1 MQGVKALISVNVRT
15 VNPGRVARQVARVTL
30 KPIYKM
36 YERLLEKAVR
46 EGPIPEH
53 VGIIM
58 DGNRRFAREMGLD
71 PWEGHRFGADKLEDV
86 LEWCW
91 DVGVRAV
98 TVYALSTENLRRPKE
113 ELRRLFDLMEERFNK
128 LAESERI
135 HRREVAVRAV
145 GRLHLLPDRVRRA
158 IKRAEKLTREYSKR
172 FLNVAVAYG
181 GRQEIIDAVRAIAHD
196 VKGGKLDPEDINE
209 DTFRRYV
216 YVGDLP
222 DPELIIRTSGE
233 ERLSNFLLWY
243 SAYSEL
249 YFVDVYW
256 PEFRKIDLLRAIREF
271 QRRERRFGK

>member
-15 VNPGRVARQVARVTL
+15 VNPRRVARQVARVTL

>member
-1 MQGVKALISVNVRT
+1 VQGVRALISVNVRT
-15 VNPGRVARQVARVTL
+15 VNPRRVARQVARVTL

-135 HRREVAVRAV
+135 HRRQVAVRAV
-145 GRLHLLPDRVRRA
+145 GRLHLLPARVRRA
-158 IKRAEKLTREYSKR
+158 IKRAEKLTRRYSKR

-196 VKGGKLDPEDINE
+196 VKDGKLDPEEIDE

-271 QRRERRFGK
+271 QRRERRFGR

>member
-1 MQGVKALISVNVRT
+1 VQGVKALISVNVRT
-15 VNPGRVARQVARVTL
+15 VNPRRVARQVARVTL

>member
-1 MQGVKALISVNVRT
+1 MKALISVNVRT
-15 VNPGRVARQVARVTL
+15 VNPRRVARQVARVTL